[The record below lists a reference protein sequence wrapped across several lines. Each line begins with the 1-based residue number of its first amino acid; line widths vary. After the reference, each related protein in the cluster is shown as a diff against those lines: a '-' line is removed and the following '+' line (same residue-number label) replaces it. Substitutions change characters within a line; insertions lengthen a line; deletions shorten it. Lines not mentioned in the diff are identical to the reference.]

1 MDNDQLV
8 SIIDK
13 ATENYHGDITNLS
26 RAIGMLATGRRFGW
40 KVTYLVYS
48 RATVKNYEKILDVKI
63 QEVLPEEGDLAHKSI
78 AWNALK
84 KVTNFWKAVKGEIPG
99 IRSTMTTE

>member
-1 MDNDQLV
+1 MDNDQFV

-13 ATENYHGDITNLS
+13 ATENFRGDITNLS

-40 KVTYLVYS
+40 KVTYLIYS
-48 RATVKNYEKILDVKI
+48 RLTITKYEKILGIKI
-63 QEVLPEEGDLAHKSI
+63 QELLPEEGDLAHKSI
-78 AWNALK
+78 AWVALQ

-99 IRSTMTTE
+99 IRSTMTTQ

>member
-1 MDNDQLV
+1 MDNDQFFL
-8 SIIDK
+8 IIDK
-13 ATENYHGDITNLS
+13 ATEKFHGDIANLS

-48 RATVKNYEKILDVKI
+48 RATIKNYEKILGIKI
-63 QEVLPEEGDLAHKSI
+63 QEILPEVGDLAHKSV
-78 AWNALK
+78 AWNALQ

-99 IRSTMTTE
+99 VRSNMTT